1 MTIEAYTN
9 PDFGWPEKIIFF
21 VAALLGLLV
30 CDMLA
35 LFYAKLT
42 GASRIEGG
50 NKNRVQLFYEM
61 IISGTSVMS
70 FSCAYVIIN
79 HVYSLVLENGTGGNE
94 GLKAFVDAW
103 ESGKD
108 FILLLLICLSCVL
121 NTLLDKFIIPLKG
134 ISKDEKATV
143 RMLAMFYVIIILVH
157 LNNIGDESEYTPVM
171 MYYLGLMVGRFVYFD
186 ASLSDFVTAMK
197 NVFKSLPLLI
207 LGLAFTGLLCWFGF
221 NSGFLLER
229 NYYIVGVFYTHLF
242 MLAAVFLLHHTHI
255 LDLIFRERNPESSP
269 SKSKK
274 KTVSEKIPEADY
286 DDEEYEDEEYAYE
299 DEEYDDYEEYD
310 EYDASDRDDPYGD
323 YENNE
328 DDYYDVK

>member
-21 VAALLGLLV
+21 IAALLGLLI
-30 CDMLA
+30 CDALA
-35 LFYAKLT
+35 LLYAKLT

-61 IISGTSVMS
+61 IISGASVMS
-70 FSCAYVIIN
+70 FSCAYVVIN
-79 HVYSLVLENGTGGNE
+79 HVYSLVLENGTGGSE
-94 GLKAFVDAW
+94 TLKAFVDAW

-143 RMLAMFYVIIILVH
+143 RMLAMFYVIIILVY

-255 LDLIFRERNPESSP
+255 LDLIFRERNTEERP
-269 SKSKK
+269 SKTKGRMPAAE
-274 KTVSEKIPEADY
+274 VPGDDYEDEDEDY
-286 DDEEYEDEEYAYE
+286 DDGY
-299 DEEYDDYEEYD
+299 YDYD
-310 EYDASDRDDPYGD
+310 EYDDPGYDNTYGD
-323 YENNE
+323 YEGNE
-328 DDYYDVK
+328 DDN